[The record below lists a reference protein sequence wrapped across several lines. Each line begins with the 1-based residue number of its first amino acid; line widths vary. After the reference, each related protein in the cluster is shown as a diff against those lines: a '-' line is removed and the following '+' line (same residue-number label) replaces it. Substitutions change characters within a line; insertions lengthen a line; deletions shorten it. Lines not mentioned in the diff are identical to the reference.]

1 MKITDAIKTVM
12 ERKGVTQA
20 ALCSRLGVKQQTM
33 SMRMTQDNMSIGK
46 ANEMLRAMDYKV
58 VILPREAR
66 IPEGGYEVE

>member
-12 ERKGVTQA
+12 DRKGVTQA

-46 ANEMLRAMDYKV
+46 ANEMLLCD
-58 VILPREAR
+58 P
-66 IPEGGYEVE
+66 

>member
-46 ANEMLRAMDYKV
+46 ANEMLRAMDYKI

-66 IPEGGYEVE
+66 IPEGGCEVE

>member
-46 ANEMLRAMDYKV
+46 ANEMLRAMDYKII
-58 VILPREAR
+58 ILPREAR